1 MSQQTANALSVENEY
16 CRYTLDQQARSVEF
30 VDKRSRT
37 NYCDSANPTPFARLR
52 KNGVD
57 IPATQVSGPAHRMKV
72 LFGNSGITAE
82 FSLKT
87 LKRHFV
93 LELLSIS
100 DQQIEELTLI
110 DLPLKLRATAEEP
123 FVACSLAR
131 NLKTNVLQLPQ
142 PSKHLLA
149 QCYPRFG
156 LVGASVAIIGCPAP
170 KLREV
175 MKLAV
180 ESAPDLPHSRLGGPW
195 AMESPDGRGSY
206 LFNFGSV
213 TEQSVDEWITVIKAL
228 GFNQLDFHGGTSFRF
243 GDCEPNKDMY
253 PNGFASLKAV
263 IDRLHRAGIKAGLHT
278 YAFFID
284 KKCPW
289 VTPVPDKRL
298 ATDAVLTLSNPISAD
313 TVSLTTDES
322 TAAMLDIT
330 GFQTRNSVTVRIED
344 ELITYTAS
352 SKAVPWGFTGC
363 TRGAH
368 GTKATPHPA
377 GAKVYHL
384 KECFGLFVPD
394 GDSTLY
400 TEVAAK
406 TAEAYNACGFDM
418 IYLDALDGE
427 DILAGSANGWHYG
440 SKFVFEIAKRLKRPA
455 LMEMS
460 TFHHHLWYL
469 RSRLGAWDHPNRSHR
484 RFIDMHCKDNEAYTK
499 MFMPAQLGW
508 WAAKG
513 WTSPDTEPTFTDDIE
528 YLTCKA
534 LSTDTGLSLM
544 GIDPVIYKAEP
555 GFARLAGIFK
565 KYEELRHAH
574 KLPAAVLGK
583 LAVPGAEHTL
593 STDRRGK
600 SSLSPVSYSK
610 HKVTGSRDGST
621 EWTVTNSHEPQPL
634 KLRIEALMSA
644 AAYDSPESVVLL
656 DPSLPASCP
665 VRDAA
670 PAVTISLAESTL
682 QPVAGLKAVE
692 LSAVNAHTEREG
704 SWAYVGSVFTPWRD
718 ISARRAL
725 GVWVH
730 GDGKGELLNFQLKS
744 PEHISAAIGEHY
756 LTVDFTGWRYVELI
770 ETEGDRWLDYQ
781 WPYGWAYS
789 IFRESVDFAGIENL
803 RIWVNN
809 LPANGGVSCH
819 LSAVKA
825 LPLMPARIIYP
836 SITLGRQTI
845 TFPVELPS
853 GSYLELISATE
864 CKLYGPEGQF
874 IRDIKPVGGI
884 PTLKGGVNKLSFK
897 ADADGAL
904 STRANVTVI
913 SQGKPIW
920 TER

>member
-1 MSQQTANALSVENEY
+1 MI
-16 CRYTLDQQARSVEF
+16 F
-30 VDKRSRT
+30 
-37 NYCDSANPTPFARLR
+37 
-52 KNGVD
+52 
-57 IPATQVSGPAHRMKV
+57 
-72 LFGNSGITAE
+72 
-82 FSLKT
+82 
-87 LKRHFV
+87 
-93 LELLSIS
+93 
-100 DQQIEELTLI
+100 
-110 DLPLKLRATAEEP
+110 PLKLKLTPDEP
-123 FVACSLAR
+123 FAACALAR
-131 NLKTNVLQLPQ
+131 NLKTNVLELPR
-142 PSKHLLA
+142 PSTHLWA
-149 QCYPRFG
+149 GCYPRFG
-156 LVGASVAIIGCPAP
+156 LAGASVAIIGCPAP

-175 MKLAV
+175 MKQAV
-180 ESAPDLPHSRLGGPW
+180 ESAPELPHSRLGGPW
-195 AMESPDGRGSY
+195 AMESPDSRGSY
-206 LFNFGSV
+206 LFNFGNV
-213 TEQSVDEWITVIKAL
+213 TEESVGYWIAVIKAL
-228 GFNQLDFHGGTSFRF
+228 GFNQLDFHGGSSFRF

-313 TVSLTTDES
+313 MATLTTDES

-330 GFQTRNSVTVRIED
+330 GFQTRNSMTVRIEN

-352 SKAVPWGFTGC
+352 SKAAPWGFTGC

-368 GTKATPHPA
+368 GTKAAAHPA
-377 GAKVYHL
+377 GSKVYHL

-394 GDSTLY
+394 GDSTLF

-427 DILAGSANGWHYG
+427 DILAGSEFGWHYG
-440 SKFVFEIAKRLKRPA
+440 SKFVFDIAKRLKRPA

-469 RSRLGAWDHPNRSHR
+469 RSRLGAWDHPTRSHK
-484 RFIDMHCKDNEAYTK
+484 RFIDMHCKDNLAYTK

-513 WTSPDTEPTFTDDIE
+513 WTSPDTEPTFPDDIE

-544 GIDPVIYKAEP
+544 GIDPVIFKAEP

-565 KYEELRHAH
+565 KYEELRHTH
-574 KLPAAVLGK
+574 KLPEAVLAK
-583 LAVPGAEHTL
+583 LAVPGGEHTL
-593 STDRRGK
+593 STDHRGK
-600 SSLSPVSYSK
+600 RSLSPVSYSK
-610 HKVTGSRDGST
+610 NKVTGLRDGNT
-621 EWTVTNSHEPQPL
+621 EWTVTNGHEPQPL

-665 VRDAA
+665 VWDAA
-670 PAVTISLAESTL
+670 PTVTINLAESTL

-692 LSAVNAHTEREG
+692 LSAVNANSKREG
-704 SWAYVGSVFTPWRD
+704 SWGYVGSVFTPWRD

-756 LTVDFTGWRYVELI
+756 LNVDFTGWRYVELI

-789 IFRESVDFAGIENL
+789 IFRESVDFAGIQNL

-809 LPANGGVSCH
+809 LPANGGISCH

-825 LPLMPARIIYP
+825 LPLMPTRLINP

-874 IRDIKPVGGI
+874 IRDVTPVGDI
-884 PTLKGGVNKLSFK
+884 PSLKAGVNRLSFK
-897 ADADGAL
+897 ADADGVL